1 MSDGNVQFELPRAIE
16 TLLAT
21 LSKLYEQEGQRRKQ
35 EIIVNARVRVHEGW
49 TYDNWNGGTYGHAL
63 YLAVPE
69 NLYLAAVRQKTDLE
83 SEIAHDL
90 NKMHN
95 FPREYVDTVLLEV
108 EPTEASD
115 WRRESGLLQLS
126 RRTVTAAA
134 IARIWNPDRYRVF
147 LSHKAGAKRQVAL
160 LKTRLSC
167 FGADCFV
174 AHEDI
179 EPTREW
185 QDEIE
190 SALATMDAFV
200 GLLTEDFHDSD
211 WTDQEVGFALGRGV
225 PMIAVSLGRAPYGF
239 IARFQALSC
248 SWDDAPLAILRLLAK
263 ETRMVE
269 AFVGAVEGCSRWS
282 HGNSLAGLLP
292 EIDAL
297 SGEQVGRLIDAF
309 NGNEEVRRSFGFNG
323 AFPGTYGEG
332 LAFHLTRVTGRSYEM
347 TAEGQLRATT

>member
-69 NLYLAAVRQKTDLE
+69 NLYLASVRQKADLE

-95 FPREYVDTVLLEV
+95 FPREYVDTILLEV
-108 EPTEASD
+108 EPTVASD
-115 WRRESGLLQLS
+115 WRRESGLLQ
-126 RRTVTAAA
+126 RTQRTVTAAA
-134 IARIWNPDRYRVF
+134 VARIWNAERYRVF
-147 LSHKAGAKRQVAL
+147 LSHKAGVKCQVGL
-160 LKTRLSC
+160 LKAKLSR
-167 FGADCFV
+167 FGVDCFV

-185 QDEIE
+185 QSEIE

-200 GLLTEDFHDSD
+200 ALLTEDFHDSD
-211 WTDQEVGFALGRGV
+211 WTDQEVGFALGRGI
-225 PMIAVSLGRAPYGF
+225 PMISVSLGKAPYGF
-239 IARFQALSC
+239 IGRFQALAC
-248 SWDDAPLAILRLLAK
+248 NWDDAPLGILRLLAK
-263 ETRMVE
+263 EAGMVE
-269 AFVGAVEGCSRWS
+269 AFVVAVEGCSSWD
-282 HGNSLAGLLP
+282 HG
-292 EIDAL
+292 
-297 SGEQVGRLIDAF
+297 LISAF
-309 NGNEEVRRSFGFNG
+309 NGNAEVGGSFGFSG
-323 AFPGTYGEG
+323 AYPGTYGQG
-332 LAFHLTRVTGRSYEM
+332 LAYHLARVTGRGYEV
-347 TAEGQLRATT
+347 TAEGQVQATT